1 MEVPHAD
8 EGFVEGNH
16 LRASS
21 RGHRRLE
28 REGRKE
34 QQRMQ
39 EGYQTRHDSDERSS
53 QKEQTVSYIPKLS
66 HCSNQK

>member
-1 MEVPHAD
+1 MEGPHVE
-8 EGFVEGNH
+8 EGSVGGKH

-28 REGRKE
+28 RVCSRE

-39 EGYQTRHDSDERSS
+39 EGHHTRHDSDGG
-53 QKEQTVSYIPKLS
+53 LS
-66 HCSNQK
+66 